1 LDLKFLLLSEA
12 CLTFF
17 FSSADLVGLPLDLA
31 FEDIVFK
38 IKEKDII
45 KMKVVKMEKVSC
57 DKNCML
63 WKEKK
68 ERKCKPRGNI

>member
-1 LDLKFLLLSEA
+1 
-12 CLTFF
+12 
-17 FSSADLVGLPLDLA
+17 LVGLPLDLA

-45 KMKVVKMEKVSC
+45 KIKVVKMEKVSC
-57 DKNCML
+57 YKNCML

>member
-12 CLTFF
+12 CLTSF
-17 FSSADLVGLPLDLA
+17 FSSAGLVGLPLHLV

-57 DKNCML
+57 YKNCML
-63 WKEKK
+63 WREKK